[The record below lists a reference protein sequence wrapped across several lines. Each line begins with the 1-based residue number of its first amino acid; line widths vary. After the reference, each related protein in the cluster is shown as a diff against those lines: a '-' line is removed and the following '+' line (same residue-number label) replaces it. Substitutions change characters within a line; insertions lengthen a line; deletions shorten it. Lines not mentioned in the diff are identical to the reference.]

1 MRDLRSFIA
10 EAEPITESPEP
21 DALDTVDIDK
31 GWDEALKNEW
41 ERLTSQLAMAVEEK
55 RLMKIQAS
63 RCDTQLLD
71 LQLEYEDIELD
82 IDDVAMREQEEFE
95 LLRRLEIQHAEVR
108 AESSWIARVRHERMR
123 WRVRNVRMHVEAR
136 TQDWPI
142 CL

>member
-1 MRDLRSFIA
+1 M
-10 EAEPITESPEP
+10 
-21 DALDTVDIDK
+21 
-31 GWDEALKNEW
+31 G
-41 ERLTSQLAMAVEEK
+41 AMAVEEK

-82 IDDVAMREQEEFE
+82 IDDVAMCEQEEFE

-123 WRVRNVRMHVEAR
+123 WKAR
-136 TQDWPI
+136 KQDYGRFVCDGTAKKRACSI
-142 CL
+142 VYAFSI